1 MRRRALATFI
11 AIVVASIWLWPT
23 PVRTRGTTPLA
34 VEPLTAY
41 PGAQYSPSFSP
52 DGNHFVFASN
62 PVGQD
67 NTDLYVQAIGSAE
80 PKRLTDR
87 PEMEFSPAWSPDGN
101 WIAFFR
107 RSRQY
112 RIELLLMP
120 SAGGPERKLADLKI
134 AHFMDASQLSWS
146 PDGRWLAFADGEVD
160 AYGIFS
166 MSPVTGDRRRLTKGS
181 GPRGDLDPAYS
192 PDGRR
197 LAFRRGDSESQAEIY
212 LQALNSDGLPEGNPD
227 QLTDL
232 RVRSTSPVWSGDGR
246 NLFFSSGIFNLA
258 VNNIYRL
265 QVVPRTSA
273 PPERLTSSSGD
284 AHFSLAASWQGRL
297 LAYTRRVTD
306 LNIWEVEQNEQGWS
320 PPQPVSVLASIRTE
334 QDPALSPDR
343 RQIAFVSDRSGQLEL
358 WVAHRDNGRPRQITS
373 FDGAYVGRPR
383 WSPDNRQITFS
394 VLTRDAS
401 SIWVVETA
409 GGHPR
414 KLVENGYSSSWS
426 RDGRWIYYGTASH
439 ESPQILKIPATGGAS
454 RQVVVTARTG
464 VSSISGNTDKPPRAV
479 ERAWEAGNMPV
490 ESPDGRFLFFKDR
503 DGVWRA
509 PAEGGRAELVA
520 EINWYTPYAV
530 CDAGLYFIGR
540 ADRSTSRRALLFYRF
555 VGRATQEVVAAGPR
569 PPLGLSVSS
578 DCNTLLY
585 SQIDQEQTNLMFA
598 RGLW

>member
-1 MRRRALATFI
+1 MPLPGAIPEDVLESWKEIASYLGKGVRTVVRWEKTEALPIHRHLHERRSSVFAYKAEIDAWLARRAVLDPQPSAARTRRMRRLALATFI

-284 AHFSLAASWQGRL
+284 AHFSLAASWQGRAARL
-297 LAYTRRVTD
+297 YAK
-306 LNIWEVEQNEQGWS
+306 
-320 PPQPVSVLASIRTE
+320 
-334 QDPALSPDR
+334 
-343 RQIAFVSDRSGQLEL
+343 SDRPQHLGGGTKRAGMEPAATRFRSGVDPHGTRSGF
-358 WVAHRDNGRPRQITS
+358 VARP
-373 FDGAYVGRPR
+373 A
-383 WSPDNRQITFS
+383 
-394 VLTRDAS
+394 
-401 SIWVVETA
+401 
-409 GGHPR
+409 
-414 KLVENGYSSSWS
+414 
-426 RDGRWIYYGTASH
+426 
-439 ESPQILKIPATGGAS
+439 
-454 RQVVVTARTG
+454 
-464 VSSISGNTDKPPRAV
+464 
-479 ERAWEAGNMPV
+479 
-490 ESPDGRFLFFKDR
+490 
-503 DGVWRA
+503 
-509 PAEGGRAELVA
+509 
-520 EINWYTPYAV
+520 
-530 CDAGLYFIGR
+530 
-540 ADRSTSRRALLFYRF
+540 ADRFCVRPIRST
-555 VGRATQEVVAAGPR
+555 GT
-569 PPLGLSVSS
+569 LGSAS
-578 DCNTLLY
+578 
-585 SQIDQEQTNLMFA
+585 
-598 RGLW
+598 G